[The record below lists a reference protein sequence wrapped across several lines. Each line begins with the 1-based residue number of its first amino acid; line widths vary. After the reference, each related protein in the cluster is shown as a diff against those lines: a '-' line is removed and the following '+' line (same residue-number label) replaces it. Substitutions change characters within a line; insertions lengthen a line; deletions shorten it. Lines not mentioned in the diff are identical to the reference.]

1 MSKINKQKGFTLIEL
16 IVSASVFS
24 VVVLISTGSIFTI
37 FDSNRKS
44 QNLRSAMDNFNL
56 SMESMTR
63 TIRFGYNY
71 HCDINIAPFTS
82 PLDCPNNTSTNS
94 SLAVQ
99 TSPSSRVLYRLN
111 SNRIETSKTD
121 GATWSPITSSDV
133 TITSLNIRVI
143 GSLPYS
149 NASASACPTGGQADR
164 CQPKVIIVVR
174 GYVGAKVSSRT
185 SFNLQTTVS
194 QRNFDSQ

>member
-1 MSKINKQKGFTLIEL
+1 MYKTKRKKGFTLIEL
-16 IVSASVFS
+16 LISASVFS

-44 QNLRSAMDNFNL
+44 QTLRSAMDNFNL

-71 HCDINIAPFTS
+71 HCDINISPFTS
-82 PLDCPNNTSTNS
+82 PRDCS
-94 SLAVQ
+94 SGADSIAVQ

-111 SNRIETSKTD
+111 NGRIETSKTD
-121 GATWSPITSSDV
+121 GAVWSQVTSSDV
-133 TITSLNIRVI
+133 VITGLSFRVI

-149 NASASACPTGGQADR
+149 NTSASACPTGGQADR
-164 CQPKVIIVVR
+164 CQPKVVVVVR
-174 GYVGAKVSSRT
+174 GYVGSKSSSRT